1 MKKDLKEG
9 SRLNFIVTEDS
20 LDKLNYIINN
30 MEYKTFH
37 NHYHILYDIIDSYNS
52 ENLIYLEI
60 GSFAGGSASLV
71 STNKKVSKVIS
82 IDIGRPVNK
91 EVPIRN
97 VNKFKHTYCDYTYV
111 EGDSTLQTTIDK
123 LKSLTDNV
131 DILFI
136 DGDHSYNGVRKDFN
150 NYKDLVKKGGYI
162 IFDDY
167 MDQIHSPEV
176 KSAVDDI
183 VNILN
188 QEDYDIIGSIV
199 YPFLNKT
206 NVPDKISSN
215 LYVIKKK

>member
-1 MKKDLKEG
+1 M
-9 SRLNFIVTEDS
+9 
-20 LDKLNYIINN
+20 
-30 MEYKTFH
+30 
-37 NHYHILYDIIDSYNS
+37 
-52 ENLIYLEI
+52 
-60 GSFAGGSASLV
+60 
-71 STNKKVSKVIS
+71 
-82 IDIGRPVNK
+82 
-91 EVPIRN
+91 
-97 VNKFKHTYCDYTYV
+97 
-111 EGDSTLQTTIDK
+111 
-123 LKSLTDNV
+123 
-131 DILFI
+131 
-136 DGDHSYNGVRKDFN
+136 KDFN

>member
-52 ENLIYLEI
+52 KNLIYLEI

-111 EGDSTLQTTIDK
+111 RWQ
-123 LKSLTDNV
+123 V
-131 DILFI
+131 
-136 DGDHSYNGVRKDFN
+136 
-150 NYKDLVKKGGYI
+150 I
-162 IFDDY
+162 IR
-167 MDQIHSPEV
+167 
-176 KSAVDDI
+176 
-183 VNILN
+183 
-188 QEDYDIIGSIV
+188 
-199 YPFLNKT
+199 
-206 NVPDKISSN
+206 
-215 LYVIKKK
+215 